1 MVIISS
7 SSSFFKI
14 SITWD
19 PPEIRNG
26 IIIAYEVSYR
36 PASDPQTI
44 TTMNTTD
51 LDTSFTTESGL
62 QLGTAYIFTV
72 TAFTG
77 AGRGEIA
84 TASISTLARP
94 RKIRALCL
102 TSTHTDIQY
111 SYDIS
116 FIQCMYVYSHSLTAA
131 VQGVEVTALNATA
144 VTVSWN
150 ALVIPDFPDFSIDH
164 YTVLYSRVESQRRRR
179 QDGTMSA
186 QFPSTATSGVIAGLD
201 SIATY
206 QFQVFATGTADGTP
220 LQGERSS
227 PVNFIFTIDGEYNNY
242 HYHNFLPSAMS
253 DHIYYICIIPD
264 SGDGGTDNGG
274 DGAAAGSNIGGIAGG
289 AIVAVIGVLAIVGIA
304 VMVVCI
310 VR

>member
-1 MVIISS
+1 MAFCLPPAPGPVVITSS
-7 SSSFFKI
+7 SPSFFKI

-36 PASDPQTI
+36 SASAPQTI

-51 LDTSFTTESGL
+51 LDTSFTNQGRLE
-62 QLGTAYIFTV
+62 LGTAYIFTV

-77 AGRGEIA
+77 AGRGES
-84 TASISTLARP
+84 TTDSISTLARP

-102 TSTHTDIQY
+102 TSTCTHTGIQY

-150 ALVIPDFPDFSIDH
+150 ALVIPDFSIDH
-164 YTVLYSRVESQRRRR
+164 YTVLYSRVESQRHRRH
-179 QDGTMSA
+179 DEAMSL
-186 QFPSTATSGVIAGLD
+186 QFPSTATSGEIAGLD
-201 SIATY
+201 STATY
-206 QFQVFATGTADGTP
+206 QFQVFATGTVDGTS
-220 LQGERSS
+220 LEGERSS
-227 PVNFIFTIDGEYNNY
+227 
-242 HYHNFLPSAMS
+242 
-253 DHIYYICIIPD
+253 
-264 SGDGGTDNGG
+264 
-274 DGAAAGSNIGGIAGG
+274 
-289 AIVAVIGVLAIVGIA
+289 
-304 VMVVCI
+304 
-310 VR
+310 

>member
-1 MVIISS
+1 MHIICLPPAPGPVVITSS
-7 SSSFFKI
+7 SPSFFKI

-36 PASDPQTI
+36 PASAPETI

-62 QLGTAYIFTV
+62 ELGTAYIFTV

-94 RKIRALCL
+94 RKIRALYL
-102 TSTHTDIQY
+102 TSIHTGTQY

-116 FIQCMYVYSHSLTAA
+116 FTQCMYVYSHSLIAA
-131 VQGVEVTALNATA
+131 VQGVKVAALNGTA

-150 ALVIPDFPDFSIDH
+150 ALNITDFPDFSIDH
-164 YTVLYSRVESQRRRR
+164 YTVLYSQHYEE
-179 QDGTMSA
+179 MSV
-186 QFPSTATSGVIAGLD
+186 QFPSTATSGMIAGLN
-201 SIATY
+201 STATY
-206 QFQVFATGTADGTP
+206 QFQVFANVTVDGTS
-220 LQGERSS
+220 LQGETSTPIS
-227 PVNFIFTIDGEYNNY
+227 FTIDGEYNN
-242 HYHNFLPSAMS
+242 N
-253 DHIYYICIIPD
+253 
-264 SGDGGTDNGG
+264 
-274 DGAAAGSNIGGIAGG
+274 
-289 AIVAVIGVLAIVGIA
+289 
-304 VMVVCI
+304 
-310 VR
+310 